1 MTDTSADL
9 AVNAP
14 STSAPRPRSIVRKAY
29 LGFGH
34 VLRSYREQV
43 VPSQYGIPDGRLAV
57 AARAKPKM

>member
-14 STSAPRPRSIVRKAY
+14 STSVERPRSIVRKAY

-43 VPSQYGIPDGRLAV
+43 VPSQYGIPDGRLAA